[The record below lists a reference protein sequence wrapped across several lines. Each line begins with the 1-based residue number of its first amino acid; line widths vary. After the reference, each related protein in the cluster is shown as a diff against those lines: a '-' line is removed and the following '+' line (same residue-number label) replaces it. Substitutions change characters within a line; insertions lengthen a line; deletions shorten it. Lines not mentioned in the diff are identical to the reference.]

1 MSRDSEKL
9 YLRRK
14 LGQGMG
20 AEYVL
25 STFTPLILVFLI
37 TTILV
42 FALVFI
48 FSMSS
53 AIDRMIAL
61 LGSGSLSSDV
71 YVDPSLLP
79 DNSSVDEVMHSEG
92 IFYSANGESIVY
104 IRGVGEDYF
113 NQERVKGLR
122 LEVGEYKKNW
132 VVLSS
137 NLAKSLDCKIGDKM
151 TMLLYEEEKGR
162 TRPYLVNVIG
172 IFDSGYAQIDR
183 YMAFVSKD
191 VLSNEN
197 SEYEILLQ
205 SDANVEDVK
214 AKLLDEGI
222 YTTTYKENNAL
233 LYSNVEQSIWILYV
247 IIVLVAFLSAFFSI
261 EVSQVYLS
269 RDRRDIAT
277 LLLLGME
284 RKRVRAIYVK
294 MTLVAISIATF
305 IGVIVGL
312 LLGLLSPRIISLI
325 SRFEPEMLEYYITS
339 FSISIPYVQIAIMIA
354 LMILIAYL
362 SLLVTLKHREKKE
375 LLSEVYNM

>member
-1 MSRDSEKL
+1 
-9 YLRRK
+9 
-14 LGQGMG
+14 MG
-20 AEYVL
+20 AGYVL

-122 LEVGEYKKNW
+122 LEIGEYKKNW

-162 TRPYLVNVIG
+162 TRPYLVTIIG

-191 VLSNEN
+191 VLSNER

-284 RKRVRAIYVK
+284 SKRVRAIYVK

-305 IGVIVGL
+305 FGVVVGL

-339 FSISIPYVQIAIMIA
+339 FTISIPYVQIAIMIA